1 MSNCI
6 ISFFIHESIYKKEPR
21 KTLIPHYF
29 KLPGTDLDNRPE
41 AEVAVGETAGRK
53 IFIGSPPSPVGK

>member
-1 MSNCI
+1 M
-6 ISFFIHESIYKKEPR
+6 
-21 KTLIPHYF
+21 IPHYF

-41 AEVAVGETAGRK
+41 AEVAVGETAGRT